1 MEGFE
6 CLWLEPRLES
16 EEFHISATRLSY
28 CLTCHGELKVEFV
41 NVARET
47 FVKKELRTNKLDT
60 LKQRKNFQ
68 KGVVLKIEIF
78 IPSDLL

>member
-1 MEGFE
+1 MSVYGWSRGSSRKNFTSV
-6 CLWLEPRLES
+6 RRD
-16 EEFHISATRLSY
+16 FSY